1 MNSKSPILSF
11 HQQKFE
17 VYIIKIFFLIFFKKK
32 KEIADKT
39 AEFVAK
45 NGPSFEE
52 LVIKAEANNTKFS
65 FLKSDDPYRSYYDH
79 KVSEFLKTL
88 DNGAV
93 QQPQQQT
100 TSLSQT
106 NEYNNSNTMSSS
118 FVKSNTTGN
127 NNPFIINQTP
137 SFLTSYQV
145 TSRPDF
151 KREIKPPQPDQYSV
165 EHPSNVS
172 LLEIDI
178 IKHTAQFV
186 AKNGQKF
193 LMALT
198 EREKQN
204 PQFEFLKP
212 NHSLFAFFTSL
223 VDAYSKCIMPK
234 RVFFFFFIKIYI
246 YIH

>member
-1 MNSKSPILSF
+1 M
-11 HQQKFE
+11 
-17 VYIIKIFFLIFFKKK
+17 
-32 KEIADKT
+32 
-39 AEFVAK
+39 
-45 NGPSFEE
+45 
-52 LVIKAEANNTKFS
+52 IKAEANNTKFS

-88 DNGAV
+88 DSSAV
-93 QQPQQQT
+93 QPQQQS
-100 TSLSQT
+100 TSLPQT
-106 NEYNNSNTMSSS
+106 NEYNNSNTNSSS
-118 FVKSNTTGN
+118 YVKSNTTSN
-127 NNPFIINQTP
+127 NNPFIINQTA

-151 KREIKPPQPDQYSV
+151 KREIKPPVPDQYSV
-165 EHPSNVS
+165 EHPSNVT

-212 NHSLFAFFTSL
+212 NHALFAFFTSL

-234 RVFFFFFIKIYI
+234 RVFFSKKYLYFYCCKNLGRTPKTANQCPR
-246 YIH
+246 